1 MIDDFLIVNIREY
14 LRQGEDG
21 EDMLRRVFSTF
32 SCEKNADV
40 ERFLVQQSI
49 EFTKK
54 NQSVTYIVVTPEQ
67 GQDVYKRQAM
77 GSAKPFIH
85 PLTPFL
91 RMPATSTSTIL
102 ITARETV
109 TFKSLVGDLKPR
121 SPIILAIPKMCIRDR
136 S

>member
-54 NQSVTYIVVTPEQ
+54 NQSVT
-67 GQDVYKRQAM
+67 
-77 GSAKPFIH
+77 S
-85 PLTPFL
+85 
-91 RMPATSTSTIL
+91 
-102 ITARETV
+102 
-109 TFKSLVGDLKPR
+109 
-121 SPIILAIPKMCIRDR
+121 
-136 S
+136 